1 MSFARQAITGL
12 MRAAGKGSWVTDR
25 VAGVASHCVS
35 SPWWAGGLVA
45 EAEVALPR
53 GAGRWFWQG
62 AGGGLELLCLRI
74 VIGSPSLLE
83 LGLDEIFL

>member
-35 SPWWAGGLVA
+35 SPWWAGWLVA
-45 EAEVALPR
+45 EAEVPLPR
-53 GAGRWFWQG
+53 GAGR
-62 AGGGLELLCLRI
+62 
-74 VIGSPSLLE
+74 
-83 LGLDEIFL
+83 